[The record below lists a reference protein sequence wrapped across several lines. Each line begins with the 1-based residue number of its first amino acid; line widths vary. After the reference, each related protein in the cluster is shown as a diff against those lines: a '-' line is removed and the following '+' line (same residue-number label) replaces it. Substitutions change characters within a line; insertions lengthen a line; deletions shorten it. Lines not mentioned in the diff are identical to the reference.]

1 MKYNGSSQAVA
12 GGGDPI
18 WRCGQVQVQCCHQA
32 WDPSPVATSLSCN
45 GSVTLDKCA
54 PNHPPESHRMNIYYL
69 SIKTGWQ
76 FIYHRPDL

>member
-1 MKYNGSSQAVA
+1 MKHN

-76 FIYHRPDL
+76 LIYHRPDL